1 MEQVWWLL
9 LELIHFFSLGH
20 ITLKFMKIVWHK
32 HNLMISLSVDSG
44 HPDKYSHE
52 IPHEYL

>member
-1 MEQVWWLL
+1 
-9 LELIHFFSLGH
+9 
-20 ITLKFMKIVWHK
+20 MKIVWHK

-44 HPDKYSHE
+44 HPGKYSYE